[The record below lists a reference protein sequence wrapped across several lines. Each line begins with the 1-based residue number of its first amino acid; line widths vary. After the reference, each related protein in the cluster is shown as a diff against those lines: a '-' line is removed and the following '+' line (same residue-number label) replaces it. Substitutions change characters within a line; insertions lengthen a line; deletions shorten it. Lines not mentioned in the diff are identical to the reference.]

1 MSTIV
6 QAVDAA
12 CTVPANRRLF
22 FFRYK
27 LLMLSLRLCLT
38 CTCLFITGAFAYS
51 HIRVET
57 NTTSRLGLK
66 YCSGLPCFRGL
77 VVGKTTWREAVN
89 ALGGNSTTDGLPYYG
104 KVTLL
109 PSPDRRSLI
118 SILIE
123 HPGEQAATIGG
134 ILMQYGA
141 PSCVELYMRSNLL
154 IFHYRMVEIVTSF
167 VDDHIAPI
175 TPVSDIILLYS
186 PEDSFLCKSIGQN
199 IMDTS
204 YMPLAVRS
212 WQGFTS
218 RQHYLMS
225 R

>member
-1 MSTIV
+1 VSTIV

-51 HIRVET
+51 HIRVEP
-57 NTTSRLGLK
+57 NAASQFGLM
-66 YCSGLPCFRGL
+66 YCSGVPCFRGL

-89 ALGGNSTTDGLPYYG
+89 ALGGQSTIVELPYYG

-109 PSPDRRSLI
+109 PSTDGQSLT
-118 SILIE
+118 SILID
-123 HPGEQAATIGG
+123 HPGDQAATIGE
-134 ILMQYGA
+134 ILMHYGV
-141 PSCVELYMRSNLL
+141 PSCVEFNIHSNLL
-154 IFHYRMVEIVTSF
+154 IFHYRKLEIGTSF
-167 VDDHIAPI
+167 VDDHIAPM
-175 TPVSDIILLYS
+175 TRVSLIILWNS
-186 PEDSFLCKSIGQN
+186 PEDFSLCKSIGQN
-199 IMDTS
+199 ILGTS
-204 YMPLAVRS
+204 YMQIAVRS